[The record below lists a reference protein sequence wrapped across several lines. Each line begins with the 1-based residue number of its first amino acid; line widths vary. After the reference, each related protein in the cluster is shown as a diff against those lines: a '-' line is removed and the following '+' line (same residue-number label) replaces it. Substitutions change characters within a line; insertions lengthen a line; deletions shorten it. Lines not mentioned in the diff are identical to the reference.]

1 MEIKKRL
8 LATKVLVILSLV
20 ASVSA
25 LQTVKMKWGEPYTF
39 FHWKLFSQ
47 PTGWDLQ
54 VHEYRLYGKTNT
66 GEYIRIKNE
75 QRKTFSSDDINYL
88 VSYLM
93 QLSDEKARNDKLR
106 ILCRY
111 IAPEFISY
119 RVVEEIYNPLV
130 IMNDFENYERKPVV
144 EIY

>member
-1 MEIKKRL
+1 MEMKKRL
-8 LATKVLVILSLV
+8 LATKVLVIFSLV
-20 ASVSA
+20 ASVGS
-25 LQTVKMKWGEPYTF
+25 LYTLKKNWGEPYPF

-54 VHEYRLYGKTNT
+54 VHEYRIYGLTTT
-66 GEYIRIKNE
+66 GEHIRIKNE
-75 QRKTFSSDDINYL
+75 QRKTFSSDDLNYM

-93 QLSDEKARNDKLR
+93 QLSDVKERNEKLR

-111 IAPEFISY
+111 IAPEFKSY
-119 RVVEEIYNPLV
+119 EVMEEIYNPLV
-130 IMNDFENYERKPVV
+130 IMNDFDNYERKSVV